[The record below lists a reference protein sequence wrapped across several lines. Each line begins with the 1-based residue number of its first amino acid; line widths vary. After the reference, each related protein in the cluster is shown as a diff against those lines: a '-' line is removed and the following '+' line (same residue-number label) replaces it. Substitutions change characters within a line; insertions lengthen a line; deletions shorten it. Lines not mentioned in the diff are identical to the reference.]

1 MFDME
6 KILEIRGITKEY
18 RKGEGVFDMHLDI
31 NKGELVTLLGPS
43 GCGKTTLLRCIGGF
57 VDPDDGDI
65 LINGKSIINLSPEK
79 RPTAMVFQSYNLWP
93 NMTVYGNLAF
103 GLKLRKIPKD
113 EIKKQIDEIL
123 KFIQMPD
130 VENKYPSQLS
140 GGQQQRVAVA
150 RALLLKPQ
158 VLLLDEPFSALDA
171 KLRLQMREELRR
183 IQVSLGV
190 TMIFVT
196 HDQEEALS
204 ISDRIVVMNKGHIE
218 QLASSQEVYDTPAS
232 MFAATFVGKMNFFNA
247 TAGRGKVVIGD
258 NYELPYDGCVE
269 DDAIVA
275 VRPEDMSIEKG
286 DRLAVKGKIVTVMS
300 LGHYV
305 TLSVESQMGN
315 IKIFLTREALDQY
328 LPGDEISLAFN
339 KFHVYESNEQNIKLF
354 E

>member
-1 MFDME
+1 MD
-6 KILEIRGITKEY
+6 KILEIRGVTKEY

-31 NKGELVTLLGPS
+31 HKGELITLLGPS
-43 GCGKTTLLRCIGGF
+43 GCGKTTLLRCVGGF
-57 VDPDDGDI
+57 VDPDAGDI
-65 LINGKSIINLSPEK
+65 LINGKSIVNLPPEK

-93 NMTVYGNLAF
+93 NMTVFGNLAF
-103 GLKLRKIPKD
+103 GLKLRKVPKED
-113 EIKKQIDEIL
+113 IKKQIKEIL
-123 KFIQMPD
+123 QFIQMPD
-130 VENKYPSQLS
+130 VEDKYPNQLS

-204 ISDRIVVMNKGHIE
+204 ISDRIVVMNKGHVE
-218 QLASSQEVYDTPAS
+218 QVASSQEVYDTPAS
-232 MFAATFVGKMNFFNA
+232 MFTATFVGKMNFFNVKA
-247 TAGRGKVVIGD
+247 SEGKITVGEY
-258 NYELPYDGCVE
+258 YELSYNGSVKG
-269 DDAIVA
+269 DAVAA

-286 DRLAVKGKIVTVMS
+286 NGLAVSGKVVTVMS

-305 TLSVESQMGN
+305 TLSVDSQIGN
-315 IKIFLTREALDQY
+315 IKIFLTREALDMY
-328 LPGDEISLAFN
+328 LPGDNISLAFN
-339 KFHVYESNEQNIKLF
+339 KFHVYEGREQNFAIY